1 MNNKSNTKQSS
12 QYTSTG
18 SDINKSRFY
27 ERNKSFKDT
36 INRIVKVK
44 ERKLLKTGI
53 LTGGKRTNKKKLI
66 F

>member
-1 MNNKSNTKQSS
+1 MNNKSNTKKSS

-18 SDINKSRFY
+18 SGDINKSRFY

-36 INRIVKVK
+36 INRIVKLK

-53 LTGGKRTNKKKLI
+53 LTGGKRTNKKN
-66 F
+66 

>member
-18 SDINKSRFY
+18 SGDINKSRFY

-36 INRIVKVK
+36 INRIVKLK

-53 LTGGKRTNKKKLI
+53 LTGGKRTNKKN
-66 F
+66 

>member
-18 SDINKSRFY
+18 SGDINKSRFY

-36 INRIVKVK
+36 INQ
-44 ERKLLKTGI
+44 LLK
-53 LTGGKRTNKKKLI
+53 LKNVN